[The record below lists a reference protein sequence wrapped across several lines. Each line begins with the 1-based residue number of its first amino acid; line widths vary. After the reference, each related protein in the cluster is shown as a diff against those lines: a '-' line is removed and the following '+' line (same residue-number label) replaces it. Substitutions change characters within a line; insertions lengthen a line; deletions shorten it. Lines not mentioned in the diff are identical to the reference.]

1 MEIKPIETVYNGYRF
16 RSRLEARWAVFFDA
30 LKIKYEYEKEGYDL
44 GGLGYYLP
52 DFWLPEYNCFIE
64 IKGNVPSTK
73 ERAKAEK
80 LFFITGDPCIIFY
93 GLPFDNYGIVYCAT
107 DHGDSSGGAFYSDKV
122 CWVKYRKVPEI
133 DIQANDHYVYNL
145 HTYEGIPGFYY
156 NSGSTVCNPDEAMYW
171 EASKFKDAINA
182 AKSARFEHGEKP
194 DFITCATPIK
204 NNTINLD
211 KSLFNF
217 PQSWEKDV
225 FGCTLDEEWDR
236 VMDRE
241 ERHEKHIEEKLKQ
254 YSWVNKPD
262 GIPDELFCIIM
273 DEACSYEWWGGDVNE
288 KIKDE
293 WWSKII
299 EANRDNKAFYGE
311 NSFL

>member
-1 MEIKPIETVYNGYRF
+1 MI
-16 RSRLEARWAVFFDA
+16 RLC
-30 LKIKYEYEKEGYDL
+30 DL
-44 GGLGYYLP
+44 
-52 DFWLPEYNCFIE
+52 
-64 IKGNVPSTK
+64 
-73 ERAKAEK
+73 
-80 LFFITGDPCIIFY
+80 
-93 GLPFDNYGIVYCAT
+93 
-107 DHGDSSGGAFYSDKV
+107 
-122 CWVKYRKVPEI
+122 
-133 DIQANDHYVYNL
+133 NL
-145 HTYEGIPGFYY
+145 HFPVKKGGILGVLL
-156 NSGSTVCNPDEAMYW
+156 G
-171 EASKFKDAINA
+171 
-182 AKSARFEHGEKP
+182 KP